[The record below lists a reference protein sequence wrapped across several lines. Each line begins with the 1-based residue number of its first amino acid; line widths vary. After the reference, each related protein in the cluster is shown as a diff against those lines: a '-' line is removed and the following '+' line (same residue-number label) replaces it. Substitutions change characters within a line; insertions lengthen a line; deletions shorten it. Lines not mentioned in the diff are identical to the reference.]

1 MARFALRLVELPT
14 RNRRELE
21 NLVRAQRVLPPRA
34 LLDACSPKGE
44 VDAIVMEADR
54 ADELERMQ
62 EKLQDAGIVTVLV
75 DRDAREEGEGFL
87 NGVLK
92 RRTSTQTAPVAAV
105 TESSRD
111 AKQFKRLRQDGALRQ
126 VRWWEWWLERG
137 AMRLKLFLAMLFL
150 VAGVLTSI
158 ALTGLLTPVAEF
170 DALTQTDEAD
180 ENGNPVPSTRT
191 PMPGSGSGD
200 EMPETAEQPESPR
213 PQPGGAGAPQPS
225 AAAAA
230 SESETDKPEP
240 PIARWIGWAIAGVV
254 IGFLTVLTHRLRHSM
269 STRMARNLHLALW
282 AVTGG
287 TLVFLVLSVVR
298 SRPPGPSPDPTG
310 GSQPEP
316 ASASDSGA
324 PPADEGSSAPSMSL
338 PEWARTLPAPGSFSA
353 MNQQLSVFPDAGS
366 EGEYASLASALPPAC
381 EAPAGSF
388 AELTCLLGR
397 VPAAALPGEE
407 AAEGSA
413 TDAAT
418 TATNNEEGSA
428 AQLPGVE
435 SEGSANNA
443 EAPGADTRSTEGS
456 AATEGSAEGSSGEPA
471 RDASEGTGS
480 QAVAA
485 EASAAPSA
493 GEQPTGADDP
503 AQQTGSAAD
512 NNAPP
517 ADLPTPSGED
527 ARSAQQPD
535 SLPEESQPE
544 AADAGQPGEAAQDP
558 DAEESAEEPQ
568 PAGTVGSII
577 SFLVGW
583 LLGAAGAWLET
594 RRRNI
599 G

>member
-14 RNRRELE
+14 RDRRRLRELLRDHE
-21 NLVRAQRVLPPRA
+21 VSVSKAV
-34 LLDACSPKGE
+34 LDACESTGE
-44 VDAIVMEADR
+44 LNAIVQETHDQERLEAIQQR
-54 ADELERMQ
+54 LAAVGVVTALVER
-62 EKLQDAGIVTVLV
+62 DAGSGWWRGLLGERRQPEAKAPTEISDV
-75 DRDAREEGEGFL
+75 DKEKIFR
-87 NGVLK
+87 
-92 RRTSTQTAPVAAV
+92 
-105 TESSRD
+105 
-111 AKQFKRLRQDGALRQ
+111 RLRQDEQKQRDA
-126 VRWWEWWLERG
+126 WWHWWLERG
-137 AMRLKLFLAMLFL
+137 ALRLKLFVALLFL
-150 VAGVLTSI
+150 VAGALTSI
-158 ALTGLLTPVAEF
+158 VVTGLLAPVGEF

-180 ENGNPVPSTRT
+180 ENGNPVPSART
-191 PMPGSGSGD
+191 PMPGVGSGD
-200 EMPETAEQPESPR
+200 EMPETEERPESPG

-240 PIARWIGWAIAGVV
+240 PIARWIGWAVAGVMT
-254 IGFLTVLTHRLRHSM
+254 GFLAVLTHRLRKNV
-269 STRMARNLHLALW
+269 STRMARNLRLALW

-287 TLVFLVLSVVR
+287 MLVFLVLSVVR
-298 SRPPGPSPDPTG
+298 TRPSGPSSNPME
-310 GSQPEP
+310 GSQQEPAP
-316 ASASDSGA
+316 ASASGA

-338 PEWARTLPAPGSFSA
+338 PEWARTLPPPGSFSA
-353 MNQQLSVFPDAGS
+353 MNQQLGVFPDAGS
-366 EGEYASLASALPPAC
+366 EGESASLASALPPPC

-388 AELTCLLGR
+388 AELACLLGR

-413 TDAAT
+413 TDAVMA
-418 TATNNEEGSA
+418 ATNNEEGSA